1 MNKKFIFSFLFFI
14 THFFNIYCQKSNQ
27 ASLSGKVIDIETKT
41 PIYGVTVYTII
52 AGETEATTTDD
63 QGDFSFNQLKPGR
76 IDIKTKI
83 LGYEDATVNQVL
95 INVGKQLNITISIT
109 EKATQMN
116 EVIIEGKDKTRAS
129 NTFAAVSA
137 FSFTVEETKRYAATL
152 NDPARMAQSF
162 AGVVSSNDENN
173 QIVVRG
179 NSPRGM
185 LWRLNGLEIPN
196 PNHFAASEGATGGGV
211 SMLSANMLS
220 NTDFY
225 SGAFQAEFG
234 NALSGVFDLNFRKGN
249 AQKHEFAVQVGIL
262 GLEAAAEGPFSK
274 KYKGSFLINYRYSTL
289 DILGKMGFTFGQ
301 NQTPKYQDLAF
312 NFYLPISKKANF
324 TLYGLGGLSS
334 LGNSPKK
341 DTTTWKSPKDQQTED
356 LNQRAG
362 VVGGTFSV
370 YFNDKTSWHTN
381 LALSGSKNIFIADS
395 ITPTYDF
402 KSLESNSFG
411 YVQLRASTQILRK
424 IDSKNTIK
432 AGFFHT
438 VNWYNL
444 SSSRINIVDL
454 NQQGASHLSQAYWQ
468 WKHRLSNKTSFVSG
482 IHFTYFNLTKK
493 FYAEPRFSVEHKI
506 KESHLLSL
514 GVGLHSRTDAI
525 STYISTLGSETNNGL
540 TNRDLELSRAFH
552 SVIGYSFSF
561 LKNFRLKSEVY
572 FQYLFDVPA
581 GYGRYDF
588 YSSIN
593 QTDGFIN
600 FTLIS
605 KGKGINY
612 GLELTLE
619 KFFAQNYFFLVTASV
634 FDSKYK
640 NNDKWHNTAFNARH
654 VLNVLGGKEFVVGKK
669 KINRIILNSKL
680 LWRGGMRQPDI
691 DLDASKI
698 AGETIYSFDKP
709 YSVKLP
715 DYFRL
720 DLGLSFRKNQKRW
733 NWQVGVE
740 IQNVINRKNV
750 AAYRYD
756 KYTQAIEIIRNIG
769 IIPIFYFKAEF

>member
-1 MNKKFIFSFLFFI
+1 
-14 THFFNIYCQKSNQ
+14 
-27 ASLSGKVIDIETKT
+27 
-41 PIYGVTVYTII
+41 
-52 AGETEATTTDD
+52 
-63 QGDFSFNQLKPGR
+63 
-76 IDIKTKI
+76 
-83 LGYEDATVNQVL
+83 
-95 INVGKQLNITISIT
+95 
-109 EKATQMN
+109 
-116 EVIIEGKDKTRAS
+116 
-129 NTFAAVSA
+129 
-137 FSFTVEETKRYAATL
+137 
-152 NDPARMAQSF
+152 
-162 AGVVSSNDENN
+162 
-173 QIVVRG
+173 
-179 NSPRGM
+179 
-185 LWRLNGLEIPN
+185 
-196 PNHFAASEGATGGGV
+196 
-211 SMLSANMLS
+211 
-220 NTDFY
+220 
-225 SGAFQAEFG
+225 
-234 NALSGVFDLNFRKGN
+234 
-249 AQKHEFAVQVGIL
+249 
-262 GLEAAAEGPFSK
+262 
-274 KYKGSFLINYRYSTL
+274 
-289 DILGKMGFTFGQ
+289 
-301 NQTPKYQDLAF
+301 
-312 NFYLPISKKANF
+312 
-324 TLYGLGGLSS
+324 
-334 LGNSPKK
+334 
-341 DTTTWKSPKDQQTED
+341 
-356 LNQRAG
+356 
-362 VVGGTFSV
+362 
-370 YFNDKTSWHTN
+370 
-381 LALSGSKNIFIADS
+381 
-395 ITPTYDF
+395 
-402 KSLESNSFG
+402 
-411 YVQLRASTQILRK
+411 VQLRASTQILRK

-482 IHFTYFNLTKK
+482 IHFTYYNLTKK

-600 FTLIS
+600 FPLIS

>member
-27 ASLSGKVIDIETKT
+27 ASLSGKVIDKETKT
-41 PIYGVTVYTII
+41 PIYGVTVYTTI
-52 AGETEATTTDD
+52 AGETVATTTDD

-76 IDIKTKI
+76 IDIKTKM
-83 LGYEDATVNQVL
+83 LGYEDATVSQVL
-95 INVGKQLNITISIT
+95 INVGKQSNITISIT
-109 EKATQMN
+109 EKVTQMN
-116 EVIIEGKDKTRAS
+116 EVIIEGKDKTRAN

-137 FSFTVEETKRYAATL
+137 FSFSVEETKRYAATL

-249 AQKHEFAVQVGIL
+249 AQKHEFAIQVGIL

-341 DTTTWKSPKDQQTED
+341 DTTTWTSPKDQQAEN

-381 LALSGSKNIFIADS
+381 LALSGSKNIFSADS

-444 SSSRINIVDL
+444 SSSRKNIVDL

-482 IHFTYFNLTKK
+482 IHFTYFNLTRK

-525 STYISTLGSETNNGL
+525 STYISTIGSETNNGL

-600 FTLIS
+600 FPLIS

-698 AGETIYSFDKP
+698 SGETIYSFDKP

-756 KYTQAIEIIRNIG
+756 KYAQTIEIIRNIG